1 MSAAHVSISD
11 LLRLD
16 VFVQFL
22 LAIFQTHGDVRGA
35 FDPPKKIEVITE
47 TLPLIDRADCAVK
60 TVLPL
65 KNDGRV
71 LKRQQFSGSVYF
83 PSR

>member
-1 MSAAHVSISD
+1 MSAAHVSICD

-22 LAIFQTHGDVRGA
+22 LAIFQAHGDIRGV
-35 FDPPKKIEVITE
+35 FGSPKEIEVITE
-47 TLPLIDRADCAVK
+47 TLPFIEPGDCAEK

-71 LKRQQFSGSVYF
+71 LKRNSFLA
-83 PSR
+83 RRI